1 MQTHSSPHL
10 PRRLL
15 IAALCI
21 AALGLLLWVIARLD
35 AQPRTDDAYAYA
47 DTVNVTPQV
56 SGRIVELPV
65 RENQPVHQGD
75 VLMRIDPRPYQAA
88 LDEAKASLVELDRQ
102 IGLNERQVAAQ
113 RLNAAAAHAEIE
125 RVQALAKQSGDTL
138 KRQEALLA
146 HGYISAEAIDQS
158 RTSRRSAQSQ
168 LNVSQ
173 LQARQA
179 TAAVSGVDAL
189 VAHRAVIEA
198 QIARAALNVEYSTVR
213 APFEGRVVGLKTA
226 AGQFASAG
234 QSVFS
239 LIDTGHWYV
248 VANFRETEL
257 ENIRPGD
264 AASVYLMSDTRRT
277 FSGNVDSIGF
287 GVFPDDGGTDINGL
301 PKVARSIN
309 WVRVSQR
316 FPVRIRVN
324 GADLQPFR
332 LGASAVAVIST
343 GSAPTAAATAATP

>member
-1 MQTHSSPHL
+1 MNTHSSAQY

-15 IAALCI
+15 VGALCV
-21 AALGLLLWVIARLD
+21 AVLGLLLWVIARLD

-75 VLMRIDPRPYQAA
+75 VLMRIDPRPYQVA
-88 LDEAKASLVELDRQ
+88 LDEARAALVELDQQ
-102 IGLNERQVAAQ
+102 IGLNQRQVNAQ
-113 RLNAAAAHAEIE
+113 RLNAEAAHAEIE
-125 RVQALAKQSGDTL
+125 RAQALAKQSGDTL
-138 KRQEALLA
+138 RRQESLLS

-158 RTSRRSAQSQ
+158 RTSRRSALSQ

-179 TAAVSGVDAL
+179 TAAVSGVEAL

-213 APFEGRVVGLKTA
+213 ASFDGRVVGLKTTV
-226 AGQFASAG
+226 GQFASAG
-234 QSVFS
+234 QPVFS
-239 LIDTGHWYV
+239 LIDTQHWYV

-257 ENIRPGD
+257 KNIRPGD
-264 AASVYLMSDTRRT
+264 PSTVYLMSDTRQT
-277 FSGNVDSIGF
+277 FAGNVDSIGF
-287 GVFPDDGGTDINGL
+287 GVLPDDGGTDVNGL

-324 GADLQPFR
+324 GPDLPSFR
-332 LGASAVAVIST
+332 IGASAVAVVNT
-343 GSAPTAAATAATP
+343 GSGPAQASSTTTP